1 MAIVRK
7 FYVYTIRVDDVVRY
21 ISGRGKARNCGRM
34 SSLASA
40 TSFGM

>member
-21 ISGRGKARNCGRM
+21 ISGRGKV
-34 SSLASA
+34 
-40 TSFGM
+40 